1 LIRVEG
7 IHLNS
12 ADSLLEIGPF
22 LAVLQNFVKDEV
34 LSVLEFVLLDIVL
47 DFSLD
52 ALLAFH
58 PSQGGTPYFISLLL
72 LVATED

>member
-7 IHLNS
+7 THLDS
-12 ADSLLEIGPF
+12 ADSLLEIGSF

-47 DFSLD
+47 DFCLD

-58 PSQGGTPYFISLLL
+58 PSQGGTPDFVSLLP

>member
-1 LIRVEG
+1 
-7 IHLNS
+7 
-12 ADSLLEIGPF
+12 

-47 DFSLD
+47 DFCLD

-58 PSQGGTPYFISLLL
+58 PSQGGTPDFVSLLP